1 MKKMPV
7 RRTGA
12 YRRKK
17 ALVVANMVANV
28 IANEPITHNATAF
41 HDPVSRYFIE

>member
-1 MKKMPV
+1 VPV

-17 ALVVANMVANV
+17 ALVKNQDQMACSFF
-28 IANEPITHNATAF
+28 IATVDLTKLN
-41 HDPVSRYFIE
+41 